1 MLKDAPN
8 DGEKCSRPGAGL
20 PFRVCSRTMVASREA
35 TAFSLPREYLT
46 DNAVY
51 DVSLTGYRQPGMLAD
66 RVLMT
71 RSSATDALR
80 NGFGLQSRTV
90 DNVAFLCLYLS
101 SSGSG
106 RDALSLR

>member
-1 MLKDAPN
+1 
-8 DGEKCSRPGAGL
+8 
-20 PFRVCSRTMVASREA
+20 
-35 TAFSLPREYLT
+35 
-46 DNAVY
+46 
-51 DVSLTGYRQPGMLAD
+51 MLAD
-66 RVLMT
+66 RVLMI